1 MICANCT
8 KANLKQDYPNT
19 IHCPYCKSKWTN
31 FRQGGETMEVSVE
44 YIYLG
49 ILAMLGVGGVIAII
63 NKRKDYQ
70 PRPDEPKKQE

>member
-1 MICANCT
+1 
-8 KANLKQDYPNT
+8 
-19 IHCPYCKSKWTN
+19 
-31 FRQGGETMEVSVE
+31 MEVSVE

-70 PRPDEPKKQE
+70 PRPDKPKKQE